1 MKFKKPVK
9 SGLSII
15 IVGCGKVGNALVRQL
30 SKEGHDITIID
41 RSREKVM
48 EIANQYD
55 IMGLAGNGA
64 SYSVQR
70 QELKRLICSLQSRI
84 LMSLT
89 FCAAQS
95 QNM

>member
-48 EIANQYD
+48 DNK
-55 IMGLAGNGA
+55 
-64 SYSVQR
+64 SVRYYGTCGKWSQ
-70 QELKRLICSLQSRI
+70 LQCTDGGRD
-84 LMSLT
+84 
-89 FCAAQS
+89 
-95 QNM
+95 